1 MLLKNIGGQRYGFI
15 DGWISEAGWRQESAG
30 NEDCWSGTA
39 AGQNKEWK
47 WTVEKPGETKE
58 ALKTAIKDNE
68 AILIDVIIDSEEA
81 LPMLPPGAGINEM
94 IGEYKLEKDVI

>member
-1 MLLKNIGGQRYGFI
+1 MM
-15 DGWISEAGWRQESAG
+15 
-30 NEDCWSGTA
+30 
-39 AGQNKEWK
+39 
-47 WTVEKPGETKE
+47 E

-68 AILIDVIIDSEEA
+68 ALLIDIVVDSEEA

>member
-1 MLLKNIGGQRYGFI
+1 MKGCYLLY
-15 DGWISEAGWRQESAG
+15 DGRHSETKLGHSPDFVKLAESFGVNAVR
-30 NEDCWSGTA
+30 
-39 AGQNKEWK
+39 
-47 WTVEKPGETKE
+47 VEKPGETKE

-68 AILIDVIIDSEEA
+68 AVLIDVVVDPNEA